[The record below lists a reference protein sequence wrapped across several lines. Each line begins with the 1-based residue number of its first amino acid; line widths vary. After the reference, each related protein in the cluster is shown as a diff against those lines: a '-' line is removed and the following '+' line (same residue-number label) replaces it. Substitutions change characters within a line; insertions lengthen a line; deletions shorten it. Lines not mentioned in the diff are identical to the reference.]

1 MLELLNFQHRIHAC
15 DNKKQDELQTPHLNQ
30 ENQLAASTKQM
41 SGLLLKVI
49 LRSTH
54 SQLHHLADQNTQM
67 IKVSR
72 PAQISAVCR
81 HCAELDDPFGTD
93 ANGQAIIEIWRVV
106 CLSIYDF
113 NDDS

>member
-1 MLELLNFQHRIHAC
+1 
-15 DNKKQDELQTPHLNQ
+15 
-30 ENQLAASTKQM
+30 
-41 SGLLLKVI
+41 
-49 LRSTH
+49 
-54 SQLHHLADQNTQM
+54 M